1 MTHPAA
7 PIKKT
12 QVFDWETEPSD
23 ERPSEFV
30 QSTGYSVLSGFHAAP
45 PSEASARRV
54 HRARKGGI
62 NLLVIVGG
70 VIVGMGALALIG
82 FIHLMR
88 G

>member
-7 PIKKT
+7 PLKKT

-30 QSTGYSVLSGFHAAP
+30 PSTGYSVLSGFHAPAP
-45 PSEASARRV
+45 ARESSR
-54 HRARKGGI
+54 RARHGGI
-62 NLLVIVGG
+62 NIVLVVVG
-70 VIVGMGALALIG
+70 VIVGLGALALVG